1 MNDSRLH
8 IAFSGGGTG
17 GHLFPGLA
25 VAEELVRRAPRAR
38 ITFAGS
44 GKALERRETAAA
56 GFQYIALPC
65 RPLPRRARDT
75 GTFLAKTIAGMFAA
89 GRFLGRNNV
98 TVVVGLGGYA
108 SVPAARAAGR
118 RGLPLLLMEQNAV
131 PGRATR
137 WLARRASLVCT
148 AWPQAQLQ
156 IRCRCPVCVTGT
168 PVRRAFGAT
177 ENTPAAGQR
186 QLLILGGSG
195 GARSVNENLPVALGK
210 IRSPLDR
217 WKIVHQ
223 SGERDLEMTRELYR
237 KLALPATVTAFIAD
251 MPDVLRRSDLVICR
265 AGGATLAELAVAA
278 LPAVLLP
285 YPHATDDHQRCNA
298 ELYAGSGAAVM
309 LDQRQVSGR
318 FDDHLACA
326 ISELVIDRHRR
337 RRMSAAAGRLARPH
351 AARHVA
357 QNILEL
363 AGVSSRQVPARAAA

>member
-8 IAFSGGGTG
+8 IVFSGGGTG

-25 VAEELVRRAPRAR
+25 VAEELVRRSPRAR

-44 GKALERRETAAA
+44 GKDLERRETAAA

-65 RPLPRRARDT
+65 RPIPQRARDT
-75 GTFLAKTIAGMFAA
+75 AAFLGKNVAGMLAA

-98 TVVVGLGGYA
+98 TAVVGLGGYA

-118 RGLPLLLMEQNAV
+118 RGLPLVLMEQNAV

-148 AWPQAQLQ
+148 AWPQAELRL
-156 IRCRCPVCVTGT
+156 RCRCPVCVTGT
-168 PVRRAFGAT
+168 PVRRAFRAT
-177 ENTPAAGQR
+177 ENTPAAGPR

-195 GARSVNENLPVALGK
+195 GAQSVNENLPVALGK
-210 IRSPLDR
+210 IRSPLDS
-217 WKIVHQ
+217 WKVVHQ
-223 SGERDLEMTRELYR
+223 SGERDFEMTRELYR
-237 KLALPATVTAFIAD
+237 KLALPAVVKAFIAD
-251 MPDVLRRSDLVICR
+251 MPEVLRSSDLVICR
-265 AGGATLAELAVAA
+265 AGGATLAELAITGA
-278 LPAVLLP
+278 PAVLLP

-318 FDDHLACA
+318 FDDQLAGT
-326 ISELVIDRHRR
+326 ISELLIDRHRR
-337 RRMSAAAGRLARPH
+337 RQMSAAAGRLARPN
-351 AARHVA
+351 AASHVA
-357 QNILEL
+357 RSILEL
-363 AGVSSRQVPARAAA
+363 AGIASPQVPGRAAA

>member
-1 MNDSRLH
+1 MNDSRLQ
-8 IAFSGGGTG
+8 IVFSGGGTG

-25 VAEELVRRAPRAR
+25 VAEELLRRAPQAR

-56 GFQYIALPC
+56 GFQYLALPC

-75 GTFLAKTIAGMFAA
+75 ATFLAKTISGMLAA

-108 SVPAARAAGR
+108 SVPAGRAAAR
-118 RGLPLLLMEQNAV
+118 RGLPLVLMEQNAV

-137 WLARRASLVCT
+137 WLARRASLVCA
-148 AWPQAQLQ
+148 AWSQAQLQ
-156 IRCRCPVCVTGT
+156 LRCRCPVRVTGT

-177 ENTPAAGQR
+177 EKTATAGPR

-195 GARSVNENLPVALGK
+195 GAQSVNENLPVALGR
-210 IRSPLDR
+210 IRSPLDGWR
-217 WKIVHQ
+217 IVHQ
-223 SGERDLEMTRELYR
+223 SGERDFEMTRDLYR
-237 KLALPATVTAFIAD
+237 KLALPATVTAFIAE
-251 MPDVLRRSDLVICR
+251 MPDVLRSSDLVICR
-265 AGGATLAELAVAA
+265 AGGATLAELAITGA
-278 LPAVLLP
+278 PAVLLP

-309 LDQRQVSGR
+309 LDERQVSGR

-326 ISELVIDRHRR
+326 ISELLIDQHRR
-337 RRMSAAAGRLARPH
+337 RRMSAAAGRLARPY
-351 AARHVA
+351 AASHVA
-357 QNILEL
+357 RCILEL
-363 AGVSSRQVPARAAA
+363 AGVSSPQVPARAAA